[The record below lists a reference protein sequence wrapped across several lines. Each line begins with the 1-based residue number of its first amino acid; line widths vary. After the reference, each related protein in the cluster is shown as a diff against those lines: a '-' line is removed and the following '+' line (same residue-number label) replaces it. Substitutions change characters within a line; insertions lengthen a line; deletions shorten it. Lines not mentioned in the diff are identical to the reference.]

1 MEDVHKIF
9 TQFKQEF
16 PDVYADYE
24 RLGQGIHQRGGPLD
38 DKTRAL
44 LKLAVSGAA
53 GHLRALETHVRAA
66 REAEVNEEEINTHC
80 SCSSPRA
87 ASPPSWRPTRPTP
100 NSAIEPTGGARRPM
114 TGRPCPSRATIGT
127 RGLRFRCTGAV
138 ADGKDLPARCGGD

>member
-66 REAEVNEEEINTHC
+66 REAEVNEEEIKHALLMLITTC
-80 SCSSPRA
+80 GF
-87 ASPPSWRPTRPTP
+87 PTFMEAYQTY
-100 NSAIEPTGGARRPM
+100 AK
-114 TGRPCPSRATIGT
+114 
-127 RGLRFRCTGAV
+127 L
-138 ADGKDLPARCGGD
+138 GD